1 MCLFKEATRCK
12 SLYFRK
18 IIRLSMANVTV
29 LVVIFIFGVVQFT
42 ESYKFNKQIIP
53 LVLDFL
59 NVENIPTKVNLIH
72 CWSKGLSLKNL
83 YCSSSLIKIIPVP
96 VVPVDA
102 LNFSKTLSKSNF
114 QHSLS
119 SIDDFKF
126 SKNLCPEYQI
136 FLIDTHCDRTE
147 KIFQQ
152 ASIFFLGQL
161 FNSIMS
167 YNIVL
172 GKSRRFF

>member
-1 MCLFKEATRCK
+1 MSFKEATRCK

-102 LNFSKTLSKSNF
+102 LNFQKHYQN
-114 QHSLS
+114 QIS
-119 SIDDFKF
+119 SIR
-126 SKNLCPEYQI
+126 
-136 FLIDTHCDRTE
+136 FLQLMTSSFP
-147 KIFQQ
+147 KIFVP
-152 ASIFFLGQL
+152 SIKYF
-161 FNSIMS
+161 
-167 YNIVL
+167 
-172 GKSRRFF
+172 